1 MAAKQN
7 AFSNRKRTFVPSWS
21 MIYFFTLSDNYKFDR
36 DRIRRPYE
44 GKRLPRVMI
53 WVRNGNVGT
62 PQFPNPDGKP
72 ASSLIHVKTEKY
84 CAKILEQ
91 TGSYLRHPAPFSRDL
106 VIEPILATTD
116 PGDIVL
122 DPFSGLGTTGVAA
135 LELHRNYLGI

>member
-1 MAAKQN
+1 M
-7 AFSNRKRTFVPSWS
+7 
-21 MIYFFTLSDNYKFDR
+21 
-36 DRIRRPYE
+36 
-44 GKRLPRVMI
+44 MI

-135 LELHRNYLGI
+135 LELHRNYLGIELNPAYGEVSRKRLEATEKELLLAQDES